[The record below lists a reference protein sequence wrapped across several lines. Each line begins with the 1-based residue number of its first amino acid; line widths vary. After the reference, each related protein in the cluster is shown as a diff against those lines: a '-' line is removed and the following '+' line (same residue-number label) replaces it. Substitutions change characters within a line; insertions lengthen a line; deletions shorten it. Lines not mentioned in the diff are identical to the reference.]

1 MQGGAHDAPLY
12 ALARVLGR
20 MAADYQLVSGEGGRQ
35 EVVGGSEPSK
45 AAVLV
50 AGLADPESDSGSSC
64 RAMAIVAFGAN
75 RCHPFAHPL

>member
-1 MQGGAHDAPLY
+1 
-12 ALARVLGR
+12 

-35 EVVGGSEPSK
+35 EVVGDGEPSK

-50 AGLADPESDSGSSC
+50 AGLSDPEPDPGSSC
-64 RAMAIVAFGAN
+64 RAMAVVAFGAN